1 MLGIVTESGQN
12 WRSPGSG
19 GTMRA
24 VVQRVSRASVSVDGK
39 AVGQIER
46 GLLVLVGFMGEDG
59 REQLEWM
66 AAKLQGLR
74 IFADSDGRMNLD
86 VGQVGGEI
94 LVVSQ
99 FTLYGDVSRG
109 RRPSFVTAAAPD
121 EARRLYEEFVD
132 ICRGG
137 IVPVATGEFGARMEV
152 SLLNDGPV
160 TLVVER

>member
-1 MLGIVTESGQN
+1 
-12 WRSPGSG
+12 
-19 GTMRA
+19 MRA